1 MTHTVQSKGRHP
13 SPPQSQVDGW
23 HVPQTGF
30 STSHPAPH
38 TELVKCVNCWAGRLQ
53 HWRTAHCLS
62 PPLPGAPHPSGNFS
76 LGSSLGRHREHTV
89 AGALWLHRVFSVSMV
104 FFRGGDEAEAAVVPA
119 AAASSQPSFPL
130 RGLLVERA
138 PRCRG
143 RTEQ

>member
-1 MTHTVQSKGRHP
+1 MPTVGPSGYNIWEAHTASALRCQEHP
-13 SPPQSQVDGW
+13 I
-23 HVPQTGF
+23 
-30 STSHPAPH
+30 
-38 TELVKCVNCWAGRLQ
+38 
-53 HWRTAHCLS
+53 
-62 PPLPGAPHPSGNFS
+62 LPVGNFS

-104 FFRGGDEAEAAVVPA
+104 FLRGGDEAEAAVVPA

-143 RTEQ
+143 RTEQCPF